1 MPTWKKLLIF
11 LAVPAVV
18 NLLLIGMYYSGNTA
32 LQRIVSPDLPDREYD
47 REFGLLENLQ
57 NLLLL
62 ATIAVAIAAVVRKRE
77 RWQRVLFAVIVA
89 GTTVVLLEEIDYGL
103 HYYEYL
109 RGTSPQEIADV
120 RGMHNVENVND
131 LKKAIDVGVT
141 LLFVVLPVVLRRST
155 HPLVVYFRPTLWY
168 AATLVLMAV
177 LSKLVAHPLENRG
190 FGGSGTLFG
199 NVSEFRE
206 LTLYYLALLYTIRLA
221 TTDPDRSRLPAPGR
235 HAA

>member
-62 ATIAVAIAAVVRKRE
+62 TIIAVGTAAAVRKRE

-89 GTTVVLLEEIDYGL
+89 GATVVLLEEIDYGL

-109 RGTSPQEIADV
+109 RGVPTEEIADV
-120 RGMHNVENVND
+120 RGVHNVENVND
-131 LKKAIDVGVT
+131 LKKAIDVGVA
-141 LLFVVLPVVLRRST
+141 LLFVVLPLALRRSN

-168 AATLVLMAV
+168 TATLVLMVA

-199 NVSEFRE
+199 
-206 LTLYYLALLYTIRLA
+206 T
-221 TTDPDRSRLPAPGR
+221 TTDPGRPRLPAPDG
-235 HAA
+235 HAS